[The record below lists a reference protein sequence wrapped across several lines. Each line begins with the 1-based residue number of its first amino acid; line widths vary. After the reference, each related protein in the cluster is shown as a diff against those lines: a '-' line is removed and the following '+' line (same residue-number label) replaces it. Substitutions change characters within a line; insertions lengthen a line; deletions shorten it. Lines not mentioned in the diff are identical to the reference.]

1 VSAPP
6 LSLLRTTP
14 SKLFLTLTMTIELA
28 FTVQCARTHTLTLGH
43 SVCQTLPTSTT
54 TLAAQ
59 LPATPKRESKR
70 EGARG
75 SAAVGVLTKFT
86 KTK

>member
-1 VSAPP
+1 
-6 LSLLRTTP
+6 
-14 SKLFLTLTMTIELA
+14 MTIELA

-43 SVCQTLPTSTT
+43 SVCQTLPTSTA

-70 EGARG
+70 EGAREQRC
-75 SAAVGVLTKFT
+75 SRRLDKIH
-86 KTK
+86 KNKM